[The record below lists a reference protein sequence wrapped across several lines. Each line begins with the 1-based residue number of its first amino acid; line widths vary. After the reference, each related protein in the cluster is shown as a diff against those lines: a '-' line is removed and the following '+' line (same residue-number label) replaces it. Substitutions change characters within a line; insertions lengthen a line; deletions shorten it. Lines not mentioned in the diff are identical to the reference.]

1 MHDNRR
7 FISGS
12 RVYVKTTILGS
23 VVELH
28 SNEYSVN
35 HYFKE
40 IIKNNDLVE
49 QTVDEKIN
57 WEDDLLS
64 TDLNDKTT
72 QLGYNCYS
80 QKFTSSN
87 WEEPNEKHLQI
98 KNDLPKI
105 EAMVNNS
112 RYEISKR
119 VFGTKIYKNYFLFI
133 WYV

>member
-1 MHDNRR
+1 MQDNKQ

-12 RVYVKTTILGS
+12 KVYVKLTILES
-23 VVELH
+23 VVKLH
-28 SNEYSVN
+28 GGEYSVD

-40 IIKNNDLVE
+40 IIKKNDFVE

-72 QLGYNCYS
+72 ELGYNCYS
-80 QKFTSSN
+80 QKFTNSN
-87 WEEPNEKHLQI
+87 WKEPNEKHLQI

-105 EAMVNNS
+105 IAMVNNS

-119 VFGTKIYKNYFLFI
+119 VFGS
-133 WYV
+133 